1 MKLTKRQIEIL
12 RLLNLNPENDIEKV
26 EWIKNY
32 EIHSIDKPKSIF
44 NYSLMG
50 DGKYTF
56 AINPETFDGI
66 RKYLEV
72 KTYNQDRPHLIVY
85 KISEKGEQ
93 HLKELKNGT
102 REYKL

>member
-44 NYSLMG
+44 NYGLMG

-66 RKYLEV
+66 RGYLEI
-72 KTYNQDRPHLIVY
+72 KKYNKDKPYLDVY
-85 KISEKGEQ
+85 KISEKG
-93 HLKELKNGT
+93 
-102 REYKL
+102 REYLDGLRGE